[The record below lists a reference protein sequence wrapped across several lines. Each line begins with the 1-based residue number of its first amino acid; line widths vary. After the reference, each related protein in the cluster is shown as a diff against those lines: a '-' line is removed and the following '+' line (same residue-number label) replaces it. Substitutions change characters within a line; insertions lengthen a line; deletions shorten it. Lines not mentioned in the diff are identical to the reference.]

1 MQFELPQDAYGAF
14 ELAPP
19 ASTYHPSLS
28 SALAMHDA
36 FDVMAPMSVM
46 LPPAPP
52 ASELPEPE
60 PPAKQCEQCAAVKRL
75 KGGVS
80 IDGLSAWHARPCVH
94 GMNALDND
102 KTGPQAPPGGVS
114 SLCMRSALKEDLRPR
129 RLFDLGGDSPA
140 FGGNDDELNAD
151 EEELGGVFGDEC
163 DECDE
168 GGGGDGG
175 GGGGGGGGELSL
187 SAAPSTVMGGSP
199 TAVRPTSAL
208 ALSPS
213 RSPFA
218 SAGTPMMTDVDQL
231 ELSIVVPDTA
241 RRGLD
246 GSTDDAQLPPLI
258 ARSCS
263 SPAGAFARIAPPMQ
277 PVPTA
282 LLDQFLAAA
291 ESAVASSAMFDDVE
305 PPPLLAA
312 SSFEA
317 AAAARATTLPASVLR
332 SPSSRRPMAV
342 IQSPALAYAAARMI
356 VRDGGGSSC
365 ATPSRT
371 PGPGRPATPGAP
383 GSNVRRTMSV
393 IDGISRD
400 LQEGDYEGVPSIT
413 DSAVLL
419 QLTQGLTLITLGSK
433 RAFDERD

>member
-1 MQFELPQDAYGAF
+1 MQFELPYAQDAYGAF

-129 RLFDLGGDSPA
+129 RLFDLGGDSSA
-140 FGGNDDELNAD
+140 FGGDDDELNAD

-175 GGGGGGGGELSL
+175 GGSGGGELSL
-187 SAAPSTVMGGSP
+187 SAAPSAVMGSSP
-199 TAVRPTSAL
+199 TEVRPISAL
-208 ALSPS
+208 ALSPP

-218 SAGTPMMTDVDQL
+218 SAGTRAVDRAVMR
-231 ELSIVVPDTA
+231 ED
-241 RRGLD
+241 RGK
-246 GSTDDAQLPPLI
+246 
-258 ARSCS
+258 
-263 SPAGAFARIAPPMQ
+263 
-277 PVPTA
+277 
-282 LLDQFLAAA
+282 
-291 ESAVASSAMFDDVE
+291 E
-305 PPPLLAA
+305 
-312 SSFEA
+312 
-317 AAAARATTLPASVLR
+317 
-332 SPSSRRPMAV
+332 
-342 IQSPALAYAAARMI
+342 
-356 VRDGGGSSC
+356 
-365 ATPSRT
+365 
-371 PGPGRPATPGAP
+371 
-383 GSNVRRTMSV
+383 
-393 IDGISRD
+393 
-400 LQEGDYEGVPSIT
+400 
-413 DSAVLL
+413 
-419 QLTQGLTLITLGSK
+419 K
-433 RAFDERD
+433 RACASTSAT

>member
-1 MQFELPQDAYGAF
+1 
-14 ELAPP
+14 
-19 ASTYHPSLS
+19 
-28 SALAMHDA
+28 MHDA

-163 DECDE
+163 DD
-168 GGGGDGG
+168 
-175 GGGGGGGGELSL
+175 
-187 SAAPSTVMGGSP
+187 
-199 TAVRPTSAL
+199 
-208 ALSPS
+208 
-213 RSPFA
+213 
-218 SAGTPMMTDVDQL
+218 
-231 ELSIVVPDTA
+231 
-241 RRGLD
+241 
-246 GSTDDAQLPPLI
+246 
-258 ARSCS
+258 
-263 SPAGAFARIAPPMQ
+263 
-277 PVPTA
+277 
-282 LLDQFLAAA
+282 
-291 ESAVASSAMFDDVE
+291 
-305 PPPLLAA
+305 
-312 SSFEA
+312 
-317 AAAARATTLPASVLR
+317 
-332 SPSSRRPMAV
+332 
-342 IQSPALAYAAARMI
+342 
-356 VRDGGGSSC
+356 
-365 ATPSRT
+365 
-371 PGPGRPATPGAP
+371 
-383 GSNVRRTMSV
+383 NVRRTMSV